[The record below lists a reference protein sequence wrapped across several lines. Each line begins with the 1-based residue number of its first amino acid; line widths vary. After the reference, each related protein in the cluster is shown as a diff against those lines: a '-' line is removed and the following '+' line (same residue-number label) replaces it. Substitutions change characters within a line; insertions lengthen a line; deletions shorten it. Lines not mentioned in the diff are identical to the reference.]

1 MRKDIVFVD
10 DAHRINI
17 GKLNEIVEI
26 EEYKTHL
33 GSGCIKIKVSEK

>member
-1 MRKDIVFVD
+1 LFFVD

-26 EEYKTHL
+26 EEYKNAL
-33 GSGCIKIKVSEK
+33 RFGLY